1 MERDTD
7 KTESD
12 FFREAT
18 LRIYS
23 SLNIDTALQRCMD
36 YLKEDIPI
44 AGMVLGRSD
53 PEIGIGR
60 VLAYVM
66 PSHFKRPPKILQY
79 PEELKNTLKEFYNRH
94 REITLI
100 NDLEK
105 SEPLYQ
111 KMLPMLWPG
120 QQVSVLG
127 MDLVLEGTRI
137 GDLLLFAEGKHR
149 YTESH
154 ARLMSL
160 LNEPF
165 AEAISKILQHQEIL
179 DLRDRL
185 VEENRF
191 LHNQLREISGDTIIG
206 ADGGLKTIMETI
218 RQIAPLNSPILL
230 MGETGVGKEVI
241 ANAIHSGSKRSKG
254 PFIKVNCGAIPET
267 LIDSEL
273 FGHEKGAFTG
283 ALARKPGRFERAHT
297 GSIFL
302 DEIGELPMAVQ
313 VRLLRVLQQHEI
325 ERVGGIETIPV
336 DVRIISATHRNMEE
350 LTKSGRIREDLWF
363 RLNVFPIM
371 IPPLRQRTQDIPALV
386 SYFIER
392 KSTEMNVSPPIL
404 SPEALE
410 NLKKYNW
417 PGNVRELENYV
428 ERTLIQSQIDG
439 HKTGLG
445 FEPPRMSASMA
456 HGHIPVRDIATEPPS
471 TISRG
476 VQRSRRMNS
485 TYVRPRCRT
494 NNHNGSSLWDCAEL
508 RFA

>member
-1 MERDTD
+1 
-7 KTESD
+7 
-12 FFREAT
+12 
-18 LRIYS
+18 
-23 SLNIDTALQRCMD
+23 
-36 YLKEDIPI
+36 
-44 AGMVLGRSD
+44 
-53 PEIGIGR
+53 
-60 VLAYVM
+60 M

-283 ALARKPGRFERAHT
+283 ANFRRIGKFEEANGGT
-297 GSIFL
+297 LFL
-302 DEIGELPMAVQ
+302 DELAEMEISLQAK
-313 VRLLRVLQQHEI
+313 LLRAIQEREI
-325 ERVGGIETIPV
+325 
-336 DVRIISATHRNMEE
+336 VRIGSNKPVSFDCRIIVATNKNLMESVKDG
-350 LTKSGRIREDLWF
+350 TFRQDLYY
-363 RLNVFPIM
+363 RLYGLPIE
-371 IPPLRQRTQDIPALV
+371 IPPLRERDNDIILLAKKFISDFCAENKLAVKTLTQSAV
-386 SYFIER
+386 N
-392 KSTEMNVSPPIL
+392 K
-404 SPEALE
+404 
-410 NLKKYNW
+410 LKAYSF
-417 PGNVRELENYV
+417 PGNVRELKSVSELAVVLTDGEEITADQIMTGGNDIIGELHDDNLTLREYNLRIVRNYMKMYDNN
-428 ERTLIQSQIDG
+428 T
-439 HKTGLG
+439 KTVAEKLDIG
-445 FEPPRMSASMA
+445 
-456 HGHIPVRDIATEPPS
+456 IAT
-471 TISRG
+471 
-476 VQRSRRMNS
+476 VYRM
-485 TYVRPRCRT
+485 
-494 NNHNGSSLWDCAEL
+494 LKEDKE
-508 RFA
+508 